1 MTQKGAMSWLSTS
14 SQLLL
19 WVLLH
24 CSLVVPLVAASG
36 SSYFCSRNMY
46 NSPVMRDCS
55 FALIALPEA
64 DEHYRYYIEQQLE
77 TAPPDSD
84 WHGWNDDRPIRQR
97 AKVVQVPKVWSYGS
111 CNLALLSYVEG
122 DMKTAISL
130 SRWADVYLAGYTLV
144 QACLNLHSQGG
155 AATVPGKL

>member
-1 MTQKGAMSWLSTS
+1 
-14 SQLLL
+14 
-19 WVLLH
+19 
-24 CSLVVPLVAASG
+24 
-36 SSYFCSRNMY
+36 MY